1 MQQLNL
7 FDPKIVPTIKRV
19 QYISPNSEANI
30 CDFLELHLTA
40 GNTTFRDKVI
50 IDYQNNDDFKF
61 LKYVLTSN
69 DAAAVNMRPRRMRVL
84 QLITVQYN
92 YLHQRFAQ

>member
-7 FDPKIVPTIKRV
+7 FEPKIVPTIKRV

-40 GNTTFRDKVI
+40 
-50 IDYQNNDDFKF
+50 
-61 LKYVLTSN
+61 
-69 DAAAVNMRPRRMRVL
+69 
-84 QLITVQYN
+84 
-92 YLHQRFAQ
+92 